1 MTWLFP
7 FNIYPALTYS
17 LTWDGNTIGA
27 ESVTAVFGMGT
38 GVAFLLLA
46 PGFISVYNFY
56 NFYFWLLCMEKNLD
70 NQIQRERV
78 EI

>member
-1 MTWLFP
+1 
-7 FNIYPALTYS
+7 
-17 LTWDGNTIGA
+17 
-27 ESVTAVFGMGT
+27 
-38 GVAFLLLA
+38 LA